1 MKNIYIVRHG
11 QSKGNARDVNKEEG
25 YIIDSNIE
33 LTALGKIQAE
43 EAGWAL
49 RSYLKS
55 KNGAFFVSP
64 FKRTRCTAENI
75 KINLKSSITK
85 NYDYIE
91 DPRLVE
97 QDFGDFDFQYFE
109 KWKEISPHSYFIN
122 QARYNDEHGRFFA
135 RLENGENMLD
145 VYNRVSLFVKTRLE
159 TSKYRENIIVTH
171 GCTSRALIMFLLD
184 MKVEDYY
191 IMDVPGN
198 ASIRHIVYKNG
209 KYIDKGYIYQYTKY
223 NGIEI

>member
-1 MKNIYIVRHG
+1 MNKNIYIVRHG
-11 QSKGNARDVNKEEG
+11 QSKGNARDVNETEG
-25 YIIDSNIE
+25 YVIDSNVE
-33 LTALGKIQAE
+33 LTDLGHLQTAS
-43 EAGWAL
+43 AGGVL
-49 RSYLKS
+49 NNYLKS
-55 KNGAFFVSP
+55 KNGAFFISP
-64 FKRTRCTAENI
+64 FERTRDTAENI
-75 KINLKSSITK
+75 KGNLKSKFSQ

-109 KWKEISPHSYFIN
+109 KWPEISPHSYFIN

-159 TSKYRENIIVTH
+159 TSKYKENIIVTH
-171 GCTSRALIMFLLD
+171 GCTSRALIMFMLGL
-184 MKVEDYY
+184 KVEDYY
-191 IMDVPGN
+191 TMDVPGN

-209 KYIDKGYIYQYTKY
+209 KYIDKGYIYEY
-223 NGIEI
+223 EDV